1 MTVFSGA
8 RARLASLVCAAALLA
23 GCVTFN
29 SVSPNPAVPGATI
42 TLTGSG
48 FGATKDAND
57 AVLFDGAELTITTWS
72 DTTIKAVL
80 PSVNPSGTYPV
91 AVKVD
96 GALSSSL
103 PLTID
108 AQLPISNV
116 TITEGPNSILAAV
129 VEFDTLA
136 STTPTL
142 QVSSSSGAWW
152 VPASGI
158 LSTHPGTH
166 HKMMV
171 LGLKAA
177 STYNFTIQIN
187 DNGTPRWQSFLWNTR
202 PLQPGIQALPVT
214 ITTAQPGLMQPGYTL
229 LCGNF
234 GGTPTGG
241 LYVVD
246 AEGNLVWYLQEAAG
260 VQISAF
266 MRRANGNIIYLADR
280 IKEVDPLGN
289 VVRMWTSNS
298 LGTGE
303 SHHEIIELPNG
314 NFVTLGID
322 MREISGYP
330 PGNVSYKVVGDE
342 IVEFTPAGQVV
353 SRINMFDVLDPYRI
367 PYWPSFDF
375 GQWDTV
381 YGFHTQDWSHLNAV
395 VYDPSDGNFI
405 VSSRNQD
412 VVFKI
417 DRQTH
422 ELMWVIGEDQPD
434 TTGDDDWP
442 FLTLEGGGLLPSHQH
457 APQLLPDGRIVLYDN
472 DTSRPRLPH
481 ESRPVIYSIDTNAMT
496 VHEDWAWV
504 DPDWDPPIFS
514 YFSGDANWLPN
525 GNVLVDDA
533 GAWDA
538 IPLGLRWI
546 RVAEVRPSDN
556 LKVWEMTIR
565 QDFPTMP
572 WTGYRAERIASLY
585 GP

>member
-80 PSVNPSGTYPV
+80 PSVKPSGTYPV
-91 AVKVD
+91 VVKVD

-214 ITTAQPGLMQPGYTL
+214 ITTAQPG
-229 LCGNF
+229 
-234 GGTPTGG
+234 
-241 LYVVD
+241 
-246 AEGNLVWYLQEAAG
+246 
-260 VQISAF
+260 
-266 MRRANGNIIYLADR
+266 
-280 IKEVDPLGN
+280 
-289 VVRMWTSNS
+289 
-298 LGTGE
+298 
-303 SHHEIIELPNG
+303 
-314 NFVTLGID
+314 
-322 MREISGYP
+322 
-330 PGNVSYKVVGDE
+330 
-342 IVEFTPAGQVV
+342 
-353 SRINMFDVLDPYRI
+353 
-367 PYWPSFDF
+367 
-375 GQWDTV
+375 
-381 YGFHTQDWSHLNAV
+381 
-395 VYDPSDGNFI
+395 
-405 VSSRNQD
+405 
-412 VVFKI
+412 
-417 DRQTH
+417 
-422 ELMWVIGEDQPD
+422 
-434 TTGDDDWP
+434 
-442 FLTLEGGGLLPSHQH
+442 
-457 APQLLPDGRIVLYDN
+457 
-472 DTSRPRLPH
+472 
-481 ESRPVIYSIDTNAMT
+481 
-496 VHEDWAWV
+496 
-504 DPDWDPPIFS
+504 
-514 YFSGDANWLPN
+514 
-525 GNVLVDDA
+525 
-533 GAWDA
+533 
-538 IPLGLRWI
+538 
-546 RVAEVRPSDN
+546 
-556 LKVWEMTIR
+556 
-565 QDFPTMP
+565 
-572 WTGYRAERIASLY
+572 
-585 GP
+585 